1 MPFCGIRGTSSLSS
15 YKVQDVSLVI
25 QNIQSIC
32 CHTSQRKIG
41 GQSVTKALK
50 LHTPVQYILRIAG
63 LTSVVSLRLH
73 CINFGWHSAALI
85 NWQTWLPWMEMAK
98 AELLVKRGSILRSWR
113 WRGSWQ
119 KSRQSIKKLPETSRP
134 LHERNFLKS
143 MTLTDSSLLCHALQ
157 FSFKSI
163 AYYIRR
169 ATLINVRMINHK
181 TDSNNYTNQSVKLAH
196 WIGRLLEYH
205 GWRSKEAWCH

>member
-1 MPFCGIRGTSSLSS
+1 VLLLDVPAKVSGGPSGANPLSLVGDLHCGSTLPETWPHRNIDDAEQARCTEPPDLIYGKFRGRDSRYKKDARRIFMPFCGIRGTSSLSS

-85 NWQTWLPWMEMAK
+85 N
-98 AELLVKRGSILRSWR
+98 
-113 WRGSWQ
+113 
-119 KSRQSIKKLPETSRP
+119 
-134 LHERNFLKS
+134 
-143 MTLTDSSLLCHALQ
+143 
-157 FSFKSI
+157 
-163 AYYIRR
+163 
-169 ATLINVRMINHK
+169 
-181 TDSNNYTNQSVKLAH
+181 
-196 WIGRLLEYH
+196 
-205 GWRSKEAWCH
+205 